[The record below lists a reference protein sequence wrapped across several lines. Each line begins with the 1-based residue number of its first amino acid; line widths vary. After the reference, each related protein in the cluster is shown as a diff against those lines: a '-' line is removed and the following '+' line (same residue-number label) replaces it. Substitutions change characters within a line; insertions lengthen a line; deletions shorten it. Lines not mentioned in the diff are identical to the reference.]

1 MYENLRSIRKK
12 RGLTCEQMAKVID
25 VKTGT
30 YNKKERGDIIFSLPD
45 AKKISDFF
53 GLPVESIFLPIN
65 CLIRKDN

>member
-12 RGLTCEQMAKVID
+12 HGLTCEQMAKVID

-30 YNKKERGDIIFSLPD
+30 YSKEERGDIIFSLPD

-53 GLPVESIFLPIN
+53 GLPVESIFFANELP
-65 CLIRKDN
+65 CQEK